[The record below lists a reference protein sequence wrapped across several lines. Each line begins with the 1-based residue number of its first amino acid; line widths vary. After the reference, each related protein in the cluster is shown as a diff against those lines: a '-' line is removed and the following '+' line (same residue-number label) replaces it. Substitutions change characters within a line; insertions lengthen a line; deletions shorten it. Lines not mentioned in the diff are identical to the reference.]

1 MGTLR
6 VYLAG
11 KVCVERDDRLVPE
24 RRLPGGQ
31 GRLVFA
37 YLAAEHERA
46 VHRDEL
52 ADELWHGE
60 PPRAWEAALRVV
72 VSKLRAVLE
81 DVGLDGS
88 AAVSS
93 ALGCYQ
99 IRFPAGTWIDLE
111 AAADAAHLA
120 ERALRAGR
128 PDEANGWTLVASS
141 IARRPFLAGAEG
153 AWVTRKRE
161 ELRRVRVRALECR
174 AEVLLGEGDHAL
186 AVQDMEEVLS
196 LDPFR
201 ESGYR
206 LLMRAHCQAGNLAEA
221 LRAFERCRV
230 LLADQLGTSPST
242 VTQDLYLEILR
253 ST

>member
-1 MGTLR
+1 LETLR
-6 VYLAG
+6 VYLTG

-72 VSKLRAVLE
+72 ISKLRAALE
-81 DVGLDGS
+81 EVGLDGS

-111 AAADAAHLA
+111 AAATRLTGLSMPFGPDVPTRRTAGPWWPPPLPGAPSWP
-120 ERALRAGR
+120 EKRAPG
-128 PDEANGWTLVASS
+128 
-141 IARRPFLAGAEG
+141 
-153 AWVTRKRE
+153 
-161 ELRRVRVRALECR
+161 
-174 AEVLLGEGDHAL
+174 
-186 AVQDMEEVLS
+186 
-196 LDPFR
+196 
-201 ESGYR
+201 
-206 LLMRAHCQAGNLAEA
+206 
-221 LRAFERCRV
+221 
-230 LLADQLGTSPST
+230 
-242 VTQDLYLEILR
+242 
-253 ST
+253 

>member
-1 MGTLR
+1 VRPRFPARPSRTRTSPRIACAHLLSGQILGSGRWRIVGGALETLR

-11 KVCVERDDRLVPE
+11 KVCVEGADRLVPE

-52 ADELWHGE
+52 ADALWQGA
-60 PPRAWEAALRVV
+60 PPRAWEAALGVV

-81 DVGLDGS
+81 EVGLDGS

-99 IRFPAGTWIDLE
+99 IRFPPGTWIDLE

-141 IARRPFLAGAEG
+141 IARRPF
-153 AWVTRKRE
+153 
-161 ELRRVRVRALECR
+161 
-174 AEVLLGEGDHAL
+174 
-186 AVQDMEEVLS
+186 
-196 LDPFR
+196 
-201 ESGYR
+201 
-206 LLMRAHCQAGNLAEA
+206 
-221 LRAFERCRV
+221 
-230 LLADQLGTSPST
+230 
-242 VTQDLYLEILR
+242 
-253 ST
+253 

>member
-1 MGTLR
+1 VGRVGPRFPARPSRTRTSRRIACVYLLSSRMLGSGRWRIVGGALGTLR

-11 KVCVERDDRLVPE
+11 KVCVERDDHLVPE

-37 YLAAEHERA
+37 YLAAEHERP

-81 DVGLDGS
+81 EVGLDGS

-99 IRFPAGTWIDLE
+99 IRFPAGTWSGLE
-111 AAADAAHLA
+111 VAGAAALP
-120 ERALRAGR
+120 G
-128 PDEANGWTLVASS
+128 
-141 IARRPFLAGAEG
+141 
-153 AWVTRKRE
+153 
-161 ELRRVRVRALECR
+161 
-174 AEVLLGEGDHAL
+174 
-186 AVQDMEEVLS
+186 
-196 LDPFR
+196 
-201 ESGYR
+201 
-206 LLMRAHCQAGNLAEA
+206 
-221 LRAFERCRV
+221 
-230 LLADQLGTSPST
+230 
-242 VTQDLYLEILR
+242 
-253 ST
+253 

>member
-1 MGTLR
+1 METLR

-60 PPRAWEAALRVV
+60 PPRAWEPALRVV

-81 DVGLDGS
+81 EVGLDGS

-120 ERALRAGR
+120 ERALRGGR

-141 IARRPFLAGAEG
+141 IARRPFLAGEEG
-153 AWVTRKRE
+153 AWVT
-161 ELRRVRVRALECR
+161 V
-174 AEVLLGEGDHAL
+174 EGL
-186 AVQDMEEVLS
+186 V
-196 LDPFR
+196 
-201 ESGYR
+201 
-206 LLMRAHCQAGNLAEA
+206 
-221 LRAFERCRV
+221 
-230 LLADQLGTSPST
+230 PS
-242 VTQDLYLEILR
+242 
-253 ST
+253 